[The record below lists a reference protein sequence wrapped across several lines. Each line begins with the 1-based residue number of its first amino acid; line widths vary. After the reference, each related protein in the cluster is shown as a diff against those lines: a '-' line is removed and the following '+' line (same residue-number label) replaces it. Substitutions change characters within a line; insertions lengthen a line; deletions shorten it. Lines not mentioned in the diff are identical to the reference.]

1 MKQNIF
7 GFLKKQWLVIWI
19 TAVSLL
25 LFTVIAS
32 AEALVTLSPMKRVLV
47 TKDGQGVLFSSN
59 ILDAPDPESGIAY
72 QPVYK
77 SGNGPY
83 VVDMLLWNYDVKD
96 ESTRYPEDINYKIVA
111 KLTDSTGAEL
121 DATTIGT
128 RTITITPTSPSGTAL
143 TLSSS
148 NRSDE
153 LLSQCLSRSE
163 SGSTENAYTLTFTSS
178 TGWDLDN
185 DVDICVQIRAIPTTK
200 TGGGSYA
207 DLSELSKIIGL
218 RKSRTTGSNGWDASI
233 SEKTDS
239 NSPKRFDA
247 YNLILSGSGS
257 SKITVSWDTS
267 KIDVNKNFYD
277 SVSNVFGFDV
287 GTNKE
292 IEDNGVDGNGWHTIV
307 VNADSGVNRNTG
319 ADAETN
325 KIYHNRYILHLYKL
339 GILDDGTQPASW
351 DALFAKNSA
360 SANAWIKVN
369 IE

>member
-1 MKQNIF
+1 M
-7 GFLKKQWLVIWI
+7 WI
-19 TAVSLL
+19 IVVSLL
-25 LFTVIAS
+25 LFAVIAS

-47 TKDGQGVLFSSN
+47 TKDGQGVMFSSN
-59 ILDAPDPESGIAY
+59 ILDTLDTESGISY

-83 VVDMLLWNYDVKD
+83 VVDLLLWNYDIKD
-96 ESTRYPEDINYKIVA
+96 ESTRYPEDINYKIEA

-200 TGGGSYA
+200 TGGGTYG
-207 DLSELSKIIGL
+207 DLTELAKIIGL

-233 SEKTDS
+233 SEKPDS
-239 NSPKRFDA
+239 NSPTRFDA

-257 SKITVSWDTS
+257 ATITVSWDTS

-277 SVSNVFGFDV
+277 SVSNVFGLDV
-287 GTNKE
+287 GTGKE

-307 VNADSGVNRNTG
+307 VNANSGVNRNTG

-325 KIYHNRYILHLYKL
+325 KIYHNRYTLHLYKL
-339 GILDDGTQPASW
+339 GNLDDGTQPASW

>member
-7 GFLKKQWLVIWI
+7 SFLKKQWLVMWI
-19 TAVSLL
+19 IVVSLL
-25 LFTVIAS
+25 LFAVIAS

-47 TKDGQGVLFSSN
+47 TKDGQGVMFSSN
-59 ILDAPDPESGIAY
+59 ILDTLDTESGISY

-83 VVDMLLWNYDVKD
+83 VVDLLLWNYDIKD
-96 ESTRYPEDINYKIVA
+96 ESTRYPEDINYKIEA

-200 TGGGSYA
+200 TGGGAYG
-207 DLSELSKIIGL
+207 DLTELAKIIGL

-233 SEKTDS
+233 TEKS
-239 NSPKRFDA
+239 NSPTSFDA

-257 SKITVSWDTS
+257 ATITVSWDTS

-277 SVSNVFGFDV
+277 SVSNVFGLDV
-287 GTNKE
+287 GTGKE

-307 VNADSGVNRNTG
+307 VNANSGVNRNTG

-325 KIYHNRYILHLYKL
+325 KIYHNRYTLHLYKL
-339 GILDDGTQPASW
+339 GILDDDAQPASW